1 MLSKLTSNQKILLIL
16 FALVLLIGTSIC
28 VASVLF
34 FAPSS
39 TTEEPTP
46 EAYLT
51 IQYCG
56 SNPKELCLLNFG
68 RDSYGNAIINVFIP
82 NDEFPEFYLRIIR
95 TTDEVIYVCV
105 KNEGSANIVCK
116 GDALLL
122 GERVEIYITS
132 TESHQII
139 AQGIFL
145 IKAIYISPQEDDVN
159 KPPQTKVPTV
169 LPTSTPTS
177 AETPVKD
184 GTPTPTPEVSY
195 PSYP

>member
-16 FALVLLIGTSIC
+16 LALILLIGISIC
-28 VASVLF
+28 IASVF
-34 FAPSS
+34 FFTPAS
-39 TTEEPTP
+39 TTEEPTSGS
-46 EAYLT
+46 YLT

-68 RDSYGNAIINVFIP
+68 RDGYGNAIIHVFIP

-95 TTDEVIYVCV
+95 ATDEIIYVCI
-105 KNEGSANIVCK
+105 KNEGAATIVCK

-132 TESHQII
+132 AESHQII
-139 AQGIFL
+139 ARGIFI
-145 IKAIYISPQEDDVN
+145 IKAIYILPPEAEDN
-159 KPPQTKVPTV
+159 EAPQTNLPTASPTSTSV
-169 LPTSTPTS
+169 LNQTPSNGTPTSTP
-177 AETPVKD
+177 D
-184 GTPTPTPEVSY
+184 VSY